1 MAKTGN
7 SGGKGRKSAYKEKRS
22 FSKNKE
28 LGDRPSKKSGDKERP
43 TFRKRSTGDDESYS
57 KSRFNADK
65 SFPKREGG
73 YTKRRDDGDKPAFRK
88 RDGDEG
94 GFRKRRDDGDK
105 PAFRKRDGDEGGFR
119 KRRDDG
125 DKPAFRKRDG
135 DEGGFRKRRDDGDK
149 PAFRKRDGDEGGFRK
164 RRDDGDKPAF
174 RKRDGDEGGFRKRR
188 DDGDKP
194 AFRKRDGDE
203 GGFRKRRDDGDKP
216 AFRKRDGEE
225 GGFRKRRDDGDKPAY
240 KKRDTENSNWGDDGA
255 EEPSFKKRSFDGEHP
270 ARRSSDDRSEFR
282 KPRRSDDDRGFRG
295 KGDRY
300 SDKKSNK
307 KSAPKSLAGEDGLI
321 RLNKY
326 LSNSGIASRRDA
338 DILISSGAVKVNGE
352 VVTQLGHKISPG
364 DKVTYGDE
372 SVKGEKKV
380 YILLNKPKDYIT
392 TVDDPRDRR
401 TVMHLIEG
409 ACKERVYP
417 VGRLDRNTTGVLLL
431 TNDGDITAR
440 LTHPKYGV
448 KKIYHVTLN
457 KGLRADHFKQIIEG
471 VELEDGMILADDL
484 QFPGE
489 SRKEVGIEIHSG
501 RNRIVRR
508 LFEHLGYDVIKLD
521 RVSFAGLTKKDISRG
536 KWRFLTAKEINF
548 LHMSK

>member
-7 SGGKGRKSAYKEKRS
+7 SGGKGRKSAYKAKRS

-28 LGDRPSKKSGDKERP
+28 RGGERSFKKSDDGDRPA
-43 TFRKRSTGDDESYS
+43 FRKRTSGEEGSYS

-65 SFPKREGG
+65 TFPKREGG
-73 YTKRRDDGDKPAFRK
+73 YGKSRDGGDKPAFRKRDDGDKPAFRKRDNDEGGFRKRRDDGDRPAFRKRSDSGDKPGFRK

-105 PAFRKRDGDEGGFR
+105 PAFRKRDGDEGSFR

-125 DKPAFRKRDG
+125 EKKSYTRGGEEKTFRSRRDDGERSSFRKREDG
-135 DEGGFRKRRDDGDK
+135 EERPFREKREDGDK
-149 PAFRKRDGDEGGFRK
+149 PAFKSREGGFRK
-164 RRDDGDKPAF
+164 SRSGDDAPRRRQPDSDSKG
-174 RKRDGDEGGFRKRR
+174 
-188 DDGDKP
+188 
-194 AFRKRDGDE
+194 
-203 GGFRKRRDDGDKP
+203 
-216 AFRKRDGEE
+216 
-225 GGFRKRRDDGDKPAY
+225 
-240 KKRDTENSNWGDDGA
+240 WGDDGA
-255 EEPSFKKRSFDGEHP
+255 EEPSFRKKSYDSDNERP
-270 ARRSSDDRSEFR
+270 ARRTSSDRSDYK
-282 KPRRSDDDRGFRG
+282 KPRRDDDGGYRG
-295 KGDRY
+295 KSDRF
-300 SDKKSNK
+300 SKKGK
-307 KSAPKSLAGEDGLI
+307 PAGPKSLAGEDGLI

-338 DILISSGAVKVNGE
+338 DVLITSGAVKVNGE
-352 VVTQLGHKISPG
+352 VVTQLGHKINPG

-372 SVKGEKKV
+372 AVKGEKRV

-392 TVDDPRDRR
+392 TVEDPRERR

-431 TNDGDITAR
+431 TNDGDITSR

-448 KKIYHVTLN
+448 KKIYHVTLS
-457 KGLRADHFKQIIEG
+457 KGLRADHFRQIIEG
-471 VELEDGMILADDL
+471 VELEDGMIQADDL

-508 LFEHLGYDVIKLD
+508 LFEHLGYEVIKLD

-536 KWRFLTAKEINF
+536 KWRFLTPKEISF

>member
-28 LGDRPSKKSGDKERP
+28 LGGERSSRKSGDGDRP
-43 TFRKRSTGDDESYS
+43 AFRKRATGEAG
-57 KSRFNADK
+57 SRFNADK

-73 YTKRRDDGDKPAFRK
+73 YGKSRDGGDKPAFRK
-88 RDGDEG
+88 RDGGDDG

-105 PAFRKRDGDEGGFR
+105 PAFRKRDN
-119 KRRDDG
+119 DD
-125 DKPAFRKRDG
+125 
-135 DEGGFRKRRDDGDK
+135 
-149 PAFRKRDGDEGGFRK
+149 
-164 RRDDGDKPAF
+164 
-174 RKRDGDEGGFRKRR
+174 
-188 DDGDKP
+188 
-194 AFRKRDGDE
+194 
-203 GGFRKRRDDGDKP
+203 
-216 AFRKRDGEE
+216 

-240 KKRDTENSNWGDDGA
+240 RKRDNDDGGFRKRRDDGDRPAFKKRDGDSGSFRKRSDDGDTKTYTRGGEEKSFRSRRDDGDRSSFKKRDEGEERPFRGKREEGDRPSFRKSADERSGGFRKARRDEDAAPARRGRSERDASGWGDDGA
-255 EEPSFKKRSFDGEHP
+255 EEPSFRKKAFDGDGERP
-270 ARRSSDDRSEFR
+270 ARRSFR
-282 KPRRSDDDRGFRG
+282 RDDDNGYRG
-295 KGDRY
+295 KGKSDRF
-300 SDKKSNK
+300 SKKG
-307 KSAPKSLAGEDGLI
+307 KSSGPKSLAGEDGLI

-338 DILISSGAVKVNGE
+338 DVLITSGAVKVNGE
-352 VVTQLGHKISPG
+352 VVTQLGYKIKPG
-364 DKVTYGDE
+364 DKVSYGDE
-372 SVKGEKKV
+372 AVKGEKKV

-392 TVDDPRDRR
+392 TVDDPRERR

-457 KGLRADHFKQIIEG
+457 KGLRADHFREIIEG
-471 VELEDGMILADDL
+471 VELEDGKIQADDL

-508 LFEHLGYDVIKLD
+508 LFEHLGYEVIKLD

-536 KWRFLTAKEINF
+536 KWRFLSPKEINF
-548 LHMSK
+548 LHMK